1 MLYVFMS
8 SSKAHEIF
16 LEQQK
21 VLKHCQEIYLKKL
34 SDTRWACEHS
44 SIKAIVATIKAVIV
58 SLEIITNGEDIGK
71 AAEASG
77 LLIQVNKFQFL

>member
-1 MLYVFMS
+1 MGLATFFY
-8 SSKAHEIF
+8 
-16 LEQQK
+16 Q
-21 VLKHCQEIYLKKL
+21 
-34 SDTRWACEHS
+34 
-44 SIKAIVATIKAVIV
+44 AIVATIKAVIV